1 MALRLSIYVFIL
13 IFNVIFVFVGLLSSS
28 LEEFTKKE
36 KRNQQKTKNKKSN
49 SRENLPKGEKL
60 EVTKHFRKIQRKIL
74 FGNDV
79 IFVYV
84 WEKKK
89 FGLFFKFF
97 RVENYNKFGVVENI
111 FLEN

>member
-1 MALRLSIYVFIL
+1 MFKSLYNRVFYAHKKYIQ
-13 IFNVIFVFVGLLSSS
+13 
-28 LEEFTKKE
+28 LEKK
-36 KRNQQKTKNKKSN
+36 NIKSN

-89 FGLFFKFF
+89 FGLIFKFF
-97 RVENYNKFGVVENI
+97 RVENYNKFRGC
-111 FLEN
+111 